1 MSRIFII
8 AGEVSGDMHAAG
20 VMREMKAL
28 DPEVQFSGLGGPR
41 MREAAQGRALAPA
54 SAADRS
60 VASSSLTGERDSP
73 SLSRRTED
81 SPPYQSSSG
90 IQDWLA
96 DSAVLG
102 LWEVLKHYG
111 YFKRKMAE
119 TLSAI
124 DSQKPDGVILVDYPG
139 FNLRVAKAIRRRF
152 KGRIIYYISP
162 QVWAWKKGRIKTMAK
177 VLDLMI
183 CIFPFEKP
191 LYEKS
196 GLRTEFPG
204 HPMVDRT
211 KALRKNWQREHHL
224 VGWFPGSRSNE
235 VRKLFPVMLDAA
247 RAIRLAVPDA
257 RFAVA
262 AANEALASEMRDMAE
277 KRGMPE
283 AKQWVETGTVYDLMQ
298 RAEVGAVASGTA
310 TLEAACFGLPYVL
323 VYHVSWLT
331 YTVGKMVVRIKNLGI
346 VNILAGR
353 DVVRELIQHDLT
365 ADSLA
370 REMADLLTNHERRQ
384 GLIADLSGVV
394 ATLGEGGSYARAAQI
409 ILDCLHA

>member
-1 MSRIFII
+1 MSRVFII
-8 AGEVSGDMHAAG
+8 AGEVSGDTHAAG
-20 VMREMKAL
+20 VMREIKAL
-28 DPEVQFSGLGGPR
+28 DGNVRFAGLGGPR
-41 MREAAQGRALAPA
+41 MREAGGDAI
-54 SAADRS
+54 
-60 VASSSLTGERDSP
+60 E
-73 SLSRRTED
+73 
-81 SPPYQSSSG
+81 
-90 IQDWLA
+90 DWLA

-111 YFKRKMAE
+111 YFKHKMQE
-119 TLSAI
+119 TLAAI
-124 DSQKPDGVILVDYPG
+124 AGQVPDAVILVDYPG
-139 FNLRVAKAIRRRF
+139 FNLRVAKSIRRRF

-211 KALRKNWQREHHL
+211 IALRRSWQREHHL
-224 VGWFPGSRSNE
+224 VGWFPGSRGNE
-235 VRKLFPVMLDAA
+235 VRKLFPVMLEAA
-247 RAIRLAVPDA
+247 RAIRLAVPDV

-262 AANEALASEMRDMAE
+262 AANEALASEMREMAE
-277 KRGMPE
+277 SRGMPE
-283 AKQWVETGTVYDLMQ
+283 AKQWIETGTVYDLMQ

-323 VYHVSWLT
+323 VYHVNWLT
-331 YTVGKMVVRIKNLGI
+331 YTVAKMVVRIKNLGI

-353 DVVRELIQHDLT
+353 DVVRELVQHDLT

-370 REMADLLTNHERRQ
+370 RQMADLLLNDGRRRA
-384 GLIADLSGVV
+384 LIEDLSGVV

-409 ILDCLHA
+409 IHDSLRE